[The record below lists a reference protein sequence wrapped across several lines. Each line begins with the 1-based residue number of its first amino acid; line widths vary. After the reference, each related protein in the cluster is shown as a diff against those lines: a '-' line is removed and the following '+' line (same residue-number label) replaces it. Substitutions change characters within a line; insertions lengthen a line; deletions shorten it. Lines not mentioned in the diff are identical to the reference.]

1 MGYKIV
7 VNEYSNLQGLNS
19 TKVLVSEYAAIGSK
33 TTKVIVVEDTN
44 IGTSAYNAAIQA
56 AAEAKVSADAAAQS
70 AADTAAALGTKVSK
84 AGDTMTGNLTVPKVL
99 LSTSQGAEVNA
110 AVRKDHLDTQ
120 LALKADKT
128 YTDTQLALKLNL
140 TGGTL
145 TGNLTTPKVLLSST
159 QGTEVN
165 ALTRK
170 DYVDSQ
176 DALRVGKAG
185 DTMTGSLTTTNVL
198 ISSAQSTTANAVTR
212 KDYVDAEIAKQV
224 SKTGDT
230 MTGNLTTT
238 GVLRGQLYHDKGY
251 FNFGAY
257 GTSYGDGRL
266 QGYFREY
273 NNGTPGV
280 GYLGLSLEHRDGSG
294 AATGKQVDISL
305 NGKFV
310 YHEGRK
316 PTASDV
322 GALAV
327 GDVNASLGWSNVL
340 SKVPRITSEGI
351 LYTGRYIDMSTTN
364 SETSTV
370 RLEVT
375 PEGDFG
381 VYGAQGIMKFQKSGT
396 LLVNTGG
403 QAGTNPINLVY
414 TPLTSGNN
422 AQGIHGYN
430 SSNPTTIDWGTG
442 VYSTDGVTQFSYIG
456 TGTTPW
462 LTGVRY
468 WDSGIVENP
477 RGSFVMNGTHADASW
492 GVSKRGA
499 YHVNVG
505 SNSSAAW
512 LLTSGIGTDASGVRG
527 GIQMINDAAGSQMR
541 VYTNNSNSDY
551 ISFSGGDLIAEKN
564 ITAKLQLITPRLSS
578 GSSTGVVVSNDRIV
592 MIDSMT
598 KYYTG
603 VSTHFCLYASTSGLV
618 FATGANGESVRS
630 YMDSVGNWTH
640 TGIIKTTKPDASFM
654 IDVPSGT
661 AGYLR
666 GRVDGSDNWYVGR
679 GSPSTNDV
687 ILASNAYGTII
698 QMQSDRVTINKA
710 IYAPA
715 YNPSS
720 DRNIKSDIKTI
731 DNCLDK
737 ASKLVPSNYL
747 KRGLNE
753 GQREDGVIAQDV
765 EQVLPDSVTVHSM
778 TFDDPTDPNA
788 EYMDVKSVNYAG
800 VTSLAIGAIKELHEL
815 VKEQRAEIEE
825 LKNLINSKF

>member
-170 DYVDSQ
+170 DYVD
-176 DALRVGKAG
+176 
-185 DTMTGSLTTTNVL
+185 
-198 ISSAQSTTANAVTR
+198 
-212 KDYVDAEIAKQV
+212 AEIAKQV
-224 SKTGDT
+224 SRTGDT

-280 GYLGLSLEHRDGSG
+280 GYLGLLLEHRDGSG

-327 GDVNASLGWSNVL
+327 GDNAVSATKLQTARTINGVAFDGTANISLTPANIGALPSGSNAVSATKLLTARKIAGVNFDGTADITLDASNVGALDLTGGTITGSLQILNSSLAAPIILNRKSQVGLQFVIDAALNSRYLGVDTTGVLRFGTNLDHSQNNQVFHEGNKQPNLPTTGEFDTSYAFKQTGISQFFTSSNNTSVPNGLAGAGFHVLRNTTAGTTTSDAAMTFFSPNNGQNQLYFRNAFGGGSGWAASHGFSTVML
-340 SKVPRITSEGI
+340 SKGLGTEDLNTLSSVYDHGFYYQGLSANATPARNYPSGEAGT
-351 LYTGRYIDMSTTN
+351 LYVVGG
-364 SETSTV
+364 
-370 RLEVT
+370 
-375 PEGDFG
+375 P
-381 VYGAQGIMKFQKSGT
+381 YGAQQEYTTFSSARKFARG
-396 LLVNTGG
+396 L
-403 QAGTNPINLVY
+403 
-414 TPLTSGNN
+414 
-422 AQGIHGYN
+422 
-430 SSNPTTIDWGTG
+430 SSNG
-442 VYSTDGVTQFSYIG
+442 VWM
-456 TGTTPW
+456 PW
-462 LTGVRY
+462 REL
-468 WDSGIVENP
+468 
-477 RGSFVMNGTHADASW
+477 
-492 GVSKRGA
+492 GA
-499 YHVNVG
+499 YGAISTAALNSGWTSYG
-505 SNSSAAW
+505 SGYGPAEYVKNGNIVT
-512 LLTSGIGTDASGVRG
+512 LSGLIVK
-527 GIQMINDAAGSQMR
+527 AAG
-541 VYTNNSNSDY
+541 VAN
-551 ISFSGGDLIAEKN
+551 IAFTLPAGYRPPYRK
-564 ITAKLQLITPRLSS
+564 IFVVQ
-578 GSSTGVVVSNDRIV
+578 SSTGTYRADVQADGVVS
-592 MIDSMT
+592 
-598 KYYTG
+598 
-603 VSTHFCLYASTSGLV
+603 
-618 FATGANGESVRS
+618 
-630 YMDSVGNWTH
+630 
-640 TGIIKTTKPDASFM
+640 
-654 IDVPSGT
+654 IDVTT
-661 AGYLR
+661 ATAITWVSL
-666 GRVDGSDNWYVGR
+666 DGIVFY
-679 GSPSTNDV
+679 
-687 ILASNAYGTII
+687 
-698 QMQSDRVTINKA
+698 SDR
-710 IYAPA
+710 
-715 YNPSS
+715 
-720 DRNIKSDIKTI
+720 
-731 DNCLDK
+731 
-737 ASKLVPSNYL
+737 
-747 KRGLNE
+747 
-753 GQREDGVIAQDV
+753 
-765 EQVLPDSVTVHSM
+765 
-778 TFDDPTDPNA
+778 
-788 EYMDVKSVNYAG
+788 
-800 VTSLAIGAIKELHEL
+800 
-815 VKEQRAEIEE
+815 
-825 LKNLINSKF
+825 